1 MSRTFL
7 VYRGFD
13 RGLEAL
19 LYRTSHI
26 SAAKAAAKGRCSPAC
41 PTVTVR
47 DVLGGLR
54 AEYHYNEESGGIRS
68 QVTPTGDR

>member
-1 MSRTFL
+1 MARTFL

-13 RGLEAL
+13 RGLKAL
-19 LYRTSHI
+19 LYRASHI
-26 SAAKAAAKGRCSPAC
+26 NAAKAAAKGRCNPAC

-54 AEYHYNEESGGIRS
+54 AEYHYNEATGETRS
-68 QVTPTGDR
+68 QVTPTGGT